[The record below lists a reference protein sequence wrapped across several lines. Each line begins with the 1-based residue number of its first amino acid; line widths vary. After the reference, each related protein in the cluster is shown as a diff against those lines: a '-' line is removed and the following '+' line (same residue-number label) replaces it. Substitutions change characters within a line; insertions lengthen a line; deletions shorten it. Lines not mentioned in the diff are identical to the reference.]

1 MILFYILLG
10 IVQGVLE
17 WLPVSSEG
25 NLVLITLWMNDFSA
39 EDALSLAFWL
49 HLGTMFAVLVVY
61 RDDWRK
67 ILDIRRS
74 DTEGIRSFLVLT
86 TIGTAIVGI
95 PIKIF
100 FIDSLNVHSV
110 SLIVMWVIAI
120 SLIITGFLLHYSRK
134 EGQIGFSGE
143 IKDLS
148 KRQQLLLGFAQGFTI
163 IPGISRSG
171 TSISVLIFAKQNTE
185 SAFKGS
191 FLMSVPAS
199 LGAVT
204 LDIFFSLIEG
214 EPLIGGLDP
223 LGIFVA
229 ILMAFIFGII
239 TMQALITVARKYNFS
254 IIVITLGLIVI
265 IFLLFSN

>member
-10 IVQGVLE
+10 IVQGILE

-25 NLVLITLWMNDFSA
+25 NLVLLTLWMDELSA
-39 EDALSLAFWL
+39 EDAISLAFWL

-67 ILDIRRS
+67 ILDFRKS
-74 DTEGIRSFLVLT
+74 DDEGIRSFLIFT
-86 TIGTAIVGI
+86 TIGTAIVGV
-95 PIKIF
+95 PIKILF
-100 FIDSLNVHSV
+100 LDSLDVSSV

-120 SLIITGFLLHYSRK
+120 SLIITGLLLRYSRK
-134 EGQIGFSGE
+134 DGHNGFSGE

-148 KRQQLLLGFAQGFTI
+148 KRQQVIIGLAQGFTI

-171 TSISVLIFAKQNTE
+171 ISVSSLIFAKQNTS

-199 LGAVT
+199 LGAVS
-204 LDIFFSLIEG
+204 LDLLFAIIDG
-214 EPLIGGLDP
+214 EPLIGNLDP
-223 LGIFVA
+223 LGIIVA
-229 ILMAFIFGII
+229 ILMAFIFGIF
-239 TMQALITVARKYNFS
+239 TMQALILVARRYNFS
-254 IIVITLGLIVI
+254 MIVVTLGLIVI
-265 IFLLFSN
+265 VFLIIVG